1 MPDPMRPDF
10 FRRVDESDDELFYTS
25 PRLVVHIDDGAIAA
39 VSEIYA
45 QFLPTGGAVLDL
57 MSSWRSHIP
66 ESVKAPR
73 IVGLGLNRSEM
84 ENNPALTEIVVHNVN
99 RNPRLPFPDANFRW
113 RRDDGIDSVPGAA
126 GQAFADVAR
135 VLKAH
140 APFIVT
146 FSNRMFPTKAV
157 AVWQGA
163 TDQQRLGI
171 VSRYFAE
178 SGAFEK
184 IGVIDRSRRP
194 GTPSDPIWA
203 VAGYAIAR

>member
-1 MPDPMRPDF
+1 MKPDF
-10 FRRVDESDDELFYTS
+10 FRRIDEDDDELFYTS
-25 PRLVVHIDDGAIAA
+25 PRLVVHIDDGAIAT
-39 VSEIYA
+39 VGEIYA
-45 QFLPTGGAVLDL
+45 QFLPVGGALLDI

-66 ESVKAPR
+66 ESVKAKR
-73 IVGLGLNRSEM
+73 LVGLGLNRSEM

-99 RNPRLPFPDANFRW
+99 RHPRLPFPDQTF
-113 RRDDGIDSVPGAA
+113 DGVVMTVSIQYLVRPVEVFTDIG
-126 GQAFADVAR
+126 R

-163 TDQQRLGI
+163 TNQQRIGI
-171 VSRYFAE
+171 VSRYFAD

-184 IGVIDRSRRP
+184 IGVIDRSHRP
-194 GTPSDPIWA
+194 GAPSDPIWA
-203 VAGYAIAR
+203 VAGYALAR

>member
-1 MPDPMRPDF
+1 MPDPMKPDF
-10 FRRVDESDDELFYTS
+10 FRRIDEDDDELFYTS

-39 VSEIYA
+39 VGEIYA
-45 QFLPTGGAVLDL
+45 QFLPVGGALLDI

-66 ESVKAPR
+66 DSVKAK
-73 IVGLGLNRSEM
+73 L
-84 ENNPALTEIVVHNVN
+84 VVHNVN
-99 RNPRLPFPDANFRW
+99 RHPLMPFPDQTF
-113 RRDDGIDSVPGAA
+113 DGVVMTVSIQYLVRPVEVFNDIG
-126 GQAFADVAR
+126 R

-163 TDQQRLGI
+163 TNQQRIGI
-171 VSRYFAE
+171 VSRYFAD

-184 IGVIDRSRRP
+184 IGVIDRSHRP
-194 GTPSDPIWA
+194 GMPSDPIWA